1 MDAQG
6 QVRAFVAGGGHFA
19 RFGLDFGS
27 NKLCV
32 DFERPNLTL
41 DLGFLLIPHDP
52 QIELRLKIEPKIRS
66 RSEHVSKPK
75 SHLRR
80 DATLLLDDIVDT
92 RSRNVQSQCQL
103 ISVQVKRYHK
113 LFSRNLARMNWF
125 QSAHVSSLSDNP

>member
-41 DLGFLLIPHDP
+41 DLGFLLIPHDS
-52 QIELRLKIEPKIRS
+52 QIKLQLKINPKIGS
-66 RSEHVSKPK
+66 RSECISKPE
-75 SHLRR
+75 SHLWR
-80 DATLLLDDIVDT
+80 DTAPLLDDIVDAGAGT
-92 RSRNVQSQCQL
+92 CRADAS
-103 ISVQVKRYHK
+103 
-113 LFSRNLARMNWF
+113 LFAFR
-125 QSAHVSSLSDNP
+125 